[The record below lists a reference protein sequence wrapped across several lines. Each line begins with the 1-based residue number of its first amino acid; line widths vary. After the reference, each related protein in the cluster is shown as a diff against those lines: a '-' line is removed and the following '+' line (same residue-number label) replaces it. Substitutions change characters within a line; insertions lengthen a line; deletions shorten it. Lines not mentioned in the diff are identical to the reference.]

1 MNDLEHVSPEILVWN
16 PLIKLSKVGNMP
28 ILYNMESGEIHNN
41 GSVISQCSNLEHL
54 LMLKFLSQPNEVIK
68 YEDMFSSIHP
78 DEFIPGHSTKAQKIY
93 LVNYLRPLVFRLR
106 KDLSNAGL
114 PNNTIETVR
123 SRGFIFNYSDQE
135 II

>member
-1 MNDLEHVSPEILVWN
+1 
-16 PLIKLSKVGNMP
+16 
-28 ILYNMESGEIHNN
+28 
-41 GSVISQCSNLEHL
+41 
-54 LMLKFLSQPNEVIK
+54 MLKFLSQPNEVIK

-78 DEFIPGHSTKAQKIY
+78 DKFIPGHSKKAQKKY
-93 LVNYLRPLVFRLR
+93 LVNYLRALVFRLR